1 MKKFS
6 VMFFALI
13 LALFC
18 VACGSTTADDNEDEG
33 EGNKTDTG
41 DTGDTIHDGDT
52 DTGDTEEDTG
62 EGEITKIQKGITKV
76 GATVTTECVVTGIAY
91 NSDST
96 THENTSIKGLY
107 VSELIDKA
115 EPYSGIYVFIKD
127 TALVDEYEIG
137 NKLKVTGTYKEYYE
151 NSQIESSEIIALGK
165 ADVPEAAEI
174 EDPATIATP
183 FENQNPTANHGD
195 KAEEYEGV
203 LVKVTD
209 VEITNAALD
218 THGTFEVTGNLAIDK
233 ELFYYPKDKRTVGR
247 KFKSIQG
254 ILIYSYNAFRLAP
267 RSIDDFEEDEDS
279 GDTDTCEEDDCDTV
293 PSDIIFETVTIKDVQ
308 SGKAKDKNVQ
318 IEKAVVISPAVVKD
332 FDGGG
337 KGYSFYVSDGTTGDY
352 SGLYIYNAVAES
364 APEKGDEVTINGKV
378 LVFKDKQW
386 EIGSQGKGD
395 EAVTCTAKKTGS
407 GKTVPAAVKTNYT
420 ALSDKDK
427 GTLTEI
433 EELEVKSVE
442 TPEGKN
448 YTKITFA
455 EKVDGKELVAEN
467 FGNVKI
473 PTLETGD
480 KVAVTGIYDAV
491 YGEMGFFIIDAN
503 DIKKK

>member
-1 MKKFS
+1 MEFKMKKFS
-6 VMFFALI
+6 VIFFALI

-18 VACGSTTADDNEDEG
+18 AACGSTTADEEEEVDTH
-33 EGNKTDTG
+33 TDG
-41 DTGDTIHDGDT
+41 DTGDTQPDGDT

-62 EGEITKIQKGITKV
+62 DGEITKIQKGITKV
-76 GATVTTECVVTGIAY
+76 GAIVTTECVVTGIVY
-91 NSDST
+91 ESDST
-96 THENTSIKGLY
+96 THENTAIKGLY
-107 VSELIDKA
+107 VSELIDQA
-115 EPYSGIYVFIKD
+115 EPYSGIYVFIKA
-127 TALVDEYEIG
+127 TAPVDEYEIG
-137 NKLKVTGTYKEYYE
+137 NKLRVTGVYKEYYD
-151 NSQIESSEIIALGK
+151 NSQIESTEIIPLGM
-165 ADVPEAAEI
+165 ADLPEAAEI

-183 FENQNPTANHGD
+183 FENQNPTANHGE

-203 LVKVTD
+203 LVKVTN

-218 THGTFEVTGNLAIDK
+218 THGTFEVSGNLAIDK

-279 GDTDTCEEDDCDTV
+279 GDDTGDTG
-293 PSDIIFETVTIKDVQ
+293 DTGDTADT
-308 SGKAKDKNVQ
+308 
-318 IEKAVVISPAVVKD
+318 
-332 FDGGG
+332 GGG